1 MKEQLL
7 KFDGATDLCDFVR
20 IVIDESRV
28 LSIDLTDGFVSMKYY
43 NVSTTLFMNATE
55 DEVLNLVKAL
65 KR

>member
-1 MKEQLL
+1 MKEELM
-7 KFDGATDLCDFVR
+7 KFDGATDLGDFVQ

-43 NVSTTLFMNATE
+43 SVSTPLFFSATDE
-55 DEVLNLVKAL
+55 EVLNLVKAL